1 MKSYF
6 IVDIFAV
13 SVTYDTK
20 KSYNERDEL
29 VDCYHSAISV
39 NIVNWDVTTSIVPW
53 SEGTGFYIVINN
65 KTYYF
70 FQQKEGRYLK
80 SDFLNA
86 C

>member
-53 SEGTGFYIVINN
+53 SEGTGFYIVIITKYTIFFN
-65 KTYYF
+65 KRKADT
-70 FQQKEGRYLK
+70 
-80 SDFLNA
+80 
-86 C
+86 